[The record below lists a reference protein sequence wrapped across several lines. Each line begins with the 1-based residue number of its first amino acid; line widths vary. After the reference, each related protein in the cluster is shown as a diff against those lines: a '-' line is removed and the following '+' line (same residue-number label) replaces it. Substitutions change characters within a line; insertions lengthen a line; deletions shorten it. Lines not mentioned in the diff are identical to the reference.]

1 MPYKID
7 RFILFGD
14 SITEYSSKQDGF
26 AMAPALQ
33 DLYST
38 KLDIVTRGFS
48 GYNTN
53 QGVVMLEQVLE
64 AEKLAGNTVR
74 LMYVFMG
81 TNDAATTFQ
90 HVSLDQYKQN
100 LDKMVKMILKEDI
113 KVMVVGP
120 TLHEENASPE
130 FKDEPPFS
138 SSKRNKQYADV
149 AKEVATENKV
159 PFVDLWSAFQKES
172 GFTAEELL
180 EKSRDL
186 KKFLRDGVHFTP
198 AGYKILYNELV
209 KTINTSFPE
218 LAPEN
223 LRLAFPYYRDVDFDN
238 SRQSLLDYL
247 KKSSWPK
254 YAHYVADL

>member
-14 SITEYSSKQDGF
+14 SITEYSSNQDGF

-149 AKEVATENKV
+149 AKEVATENNV

-172 GFTAEELL
+172 GYTAEELL

-209 KTINTSFPE
+209 KTINTSLPE

-223 LRLAFPYYRDVDFDN
+223 LRSAFPYYRDVDFDN

-247 KKSSWPK
+247 KKSS
-254 YAHYVADL
+254 